1 MEFQLDI
8 EALSEK
14 LACLPSNKSAKNSE
28 ISYEMLRLA
37 PSALAPYLSLL
48 YKACLKA
55 GHLPAD
61 WLHSLVIPKHKGHG
75 ASKSLPDSYRP
86 ISLSPAVGKVL
97 EHFVSDY
104 LCSMLEQKA
113 ILHPRQGYK
122 IYNKI
127 PRQISNT

>member
-1 MEFQLDI
+1 MEFELDVD
-8 EALSEK
+8 ALAEK
-14 LACLPSNKSAKNSE
+14 LAGLPSNKSPKHSE

-37 PSALAPYLSLL
+37 PIALAPYLYLL
-48 YKACLKA
+48 YKGCLEA

-75 ASKSLPDSYRP
+75 ASKSNPDSYRP

-104 LCSMLEQKA
+104 LCAMLEQKA
-113 ILHPRQGYK
+113 ILHPRQDNQNIK
-122 IYNKI
+122 
-127 PRQISNT
+127 